1 MHLRNRITAGF
12 SALVHKKLK
21 VANGL
26 QTGCKGCKK
35 SCKGCNIVRIPFLC
49 YTKQGSGERVT
60 TKEQKKG
67 NLYHIRAD
75 LSTVDDVHLRWYFS
89 YFLYYTT
96 SAVICQQLMAYT
108 LTVPLFHLTQER
120 GYVKRLQFCHLCHLF
135 ATYLPPFK
143 NTHQQ
148 AENPYFMRV
157 YSVHVLR
164 LPPLPPIFDGTCI

>member
-67 NLYHIRAD
+67 NREGREGQKRKRLAA
-75 LSTVDDVHLRWYFS
+75 FS
-89 YFLYYTT
+89 DIVIILNYNIPG
-96 SAVICQQLMAYT
+96 VICQVLMTDISILY
-108 LTVPLFHLTQER
+108 VPEPDNPPHLNVSDWITS
-120 GYVKRLQFCHLCHLF
+120 LLS
-135 ATYLPPFK
+135 
-143 NTHQQ
+143 
-148 AENPYFMRV
+148 
-157 YSVHVLR
+157 SVHNPPSVNPSISAFIVGYQFGASIR
-164 LPPLPPIFDGTCI
+164 LLVGG

>member
-60 TKEQKKG
+60 TKEQKKRKQRRERRVKKRKR
-67 NLYHIRAD
+67 LAA
-75 LSTVDDVHLRWYFS
+75 FS
-89 YFLYYTT
+89 DIVIILNYNIPG
-96 SAVICQQLMAYT
+96 VICHVLMTDISILY
-108 LTVPLFHLTQER
+108 VPEPDNPPHLNVSDWITS
-120 GYVKRLQFCHLCHLF
+120 LLS
-135 ATYLPPFK
+135 
-143 NTHQQ
+143 
-148 AENPYFMRV
+148 
-157 YSVHVLR
+157 SVHNPPSVNPSISAFIVGYQFGASIR
-164 LPPLPPIFDGTCI
+164 LLVGG

>member
-67 NLYHIRAD
+67 NREG
-75 LSTVDDVHLRWYFS
+75 REGQKKGKGWRP
-89 YFLYYTT
+89 FL
-96 SAVICQQLMAYT
+96 I
-108 LTVPLFHLTQER
+108 
-120 GYVKRLQFCHLCHLF
+120 
-135 ATYLPPFK
+135 
-143 NTHQQ
+143 
-148 AENPYFMRV
+148 
-157 YSVHVLR
+157 
-164 LPPLPPIFDGTCI
+164 